1 MDLQTIIN
9 ITAGLVLSAMGW
21 FARQLWEAV
30 QRLQTDLHRLEVQ
43 LPERYTPRNEF
54 VAAMEKVSSGLQ
66 RIYDKLDGKADK

>member
-9 ITAGLVLSAMGW
+9 IVAGLVLSVMGW